1 VLVLGGPAEA
11 AAAGDADIEAALADR
26 LAAGD
31 DRRAAVAA
39 VTEALGVPRRR
50 VYELSLGKVA
60 PPASP
65 SAQSGQTG
73 LPR

>member
-1 VLVLGGPAEA
+1 
-11 AAAGDADIEAALADR
+11 

-39 VTEALGVPRRR
+39 VTAALGVPRRR

-65 SAQSGQTG
+65 RAQSGQTG